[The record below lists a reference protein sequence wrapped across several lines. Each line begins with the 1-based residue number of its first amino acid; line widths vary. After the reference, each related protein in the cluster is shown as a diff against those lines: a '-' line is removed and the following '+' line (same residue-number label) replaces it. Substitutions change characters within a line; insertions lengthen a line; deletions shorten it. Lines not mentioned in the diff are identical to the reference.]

1 MSNRTTRWSMVAA
14 VSFLIGALFASGF
27 FFTQQTFF
35 NHRPAAA
42 FSNDIST
49 SPLVSA
55 SNGISQNL
63 IPDIVK
69 KASPAVVFIK
79 TTTESTQGG
88 ISYFGGLPVPM
99 PPTQETGEGSGFI
112 ITPAG
117 LILTNDHVIN
127 GATQIQVSVNGYA
140 RPFTGKVVG
149 ADYSLDLAIIKIEA
163 PKALPTIPLGNSNN
177 VQVGQWVVA
186 IGNPYGLTHSVTVGV
201 VSAEGR
207 PLVIGQRDYKNLL
220 QTDAAINPGNS
231 GGPLLNLQGQVIG
244 VNTAVQSAGQGLGFA
259 IPTSTIQ
266 PVLHQ
271 LISKGYVVH
280 PWMGVSIDD
289 LSPDLADYLGLSLS
303 NGAVLTSVVPGS
315 PAGKAGLLQG
325 DVITKADGEAVKSA
339 QDLVDFVQGTKPG
352 QKVTFL
358 VARHDGTKYISVV
371 IGQKPKAL
379 DTGSPG

>member
-1 MSNRTTRWSMVAA
+1 MSIRTTRWGLVAA
-14 VSFLIGALFASGF
+14 VSFLVGALFASGF
-27 FFTQQTFF
+27 FFASQTLFD
-35 NHRPAAA
+35 HRPAAA
-42 FSNDIST
+42 QSNDIST
-49 SPLVSA
+49 APLITSDG
-55 SNGISQNL
+55 SMSQNL

-69 KASPAVVFIK
+69 KASPAVVRIE
-79 TTTESTQGG
+79 TTTQSTQGG
-88 ISYFGGLPVPM
+88 LSYLGGMPVPL
-99 PPTQETGEGSGFI
+99 PPTVEQGEGSGFI

-140 RPFTGKVVG
+140 KPFPGKVVG
-149 ADYSLDLAIIKIEA
+149 ADYSLDLAIVKIDA
-163 PKALPTIPLGNSNN
+163 PKALPTVPLGDSKN

-186 IGNPYGLTHSVTVGV
+186 IGNPYGLSHSVTVGV

-244 VNTAVQSAGQGLGFA
+244 VNTAVQSGGQGLGFA

-266 PVLHQ
+266 PVLDQ
-271 LISKGYVVH
+271 LITKGYVVH

-289 LSPDLADYLGLSLS
+289 LTPDLADYLGISLTQ
-303 NGAVLTSVVPGS
+303 GAVLTQVISGS

-325 DVITKADGEAVKSA
+325 DVVTKADGQAIRGA

-358 VARHDGTKYISVV
+358 VARRDSTRYISVV
-371 IGQKPKAL
+371 IGQKPKSL
-379 DTGSPG
+379 DTGAPG